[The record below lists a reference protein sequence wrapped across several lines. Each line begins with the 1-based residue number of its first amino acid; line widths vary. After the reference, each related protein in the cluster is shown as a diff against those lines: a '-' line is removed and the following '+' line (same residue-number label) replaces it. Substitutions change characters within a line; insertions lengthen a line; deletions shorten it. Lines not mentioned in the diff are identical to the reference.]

1 MVYKTVSSQQLSRL
15 PTQPGVYIFRDKE
28 NKAIYIG
35 KAKSLRSR
43 VRSYFQKSKRSLKTE
58 QMIRRIKTLET
69 MVVGSET
76 EALILE
82 ANLIK
87 EYRPYFNVRMR
98 DDKTYPYIRVT
109 VEESFPRV
117 TVTRKVEGDGS
128 KYFGPYTSIGQMRE
142 ALSVIK
148 KLYTVRSCH
157 YDLPEDKPKRPC
169 LDYHIGLCLAPCM
182 GYQSRDSYGSMIAE
196 ILEVLGGDTI
206 TISIAGIG
214 TLPDTVN
221 AIDLPSFAFV
231 NALGNIFITVPDLY
245 SLE

>member
-43 VRSYFQKSKRSLKTE
+43 VRSYFQKSNHSLKTE

-87 EYRPYFNVRMR
+87 EYRP
-98 DDKTYPYIRVT
+98 
-109 VEESFPRV
+109 
-117 TVTRKVEGDGS
+117 
-128 KYFGPYTSIGQMRE
+128 TSMS
-142 ALSVIK
+142 A
-148 KLYTVRSCH
+148 
-157 YDLPEDKPKRPC
+157 
-169 LDYHIGLCLAPCM
+169 
-182 GYQSRDSYGSMIAE
+182 
-196 ILEVLGGDTI
+196 
-206 TISIAGIG
+206 
-214 TLPDTVN
+214 
-221 AIDLPSFAFV
+221 
-231 NALGNIFITVPDLY
+231 
-245 SLE
+245 